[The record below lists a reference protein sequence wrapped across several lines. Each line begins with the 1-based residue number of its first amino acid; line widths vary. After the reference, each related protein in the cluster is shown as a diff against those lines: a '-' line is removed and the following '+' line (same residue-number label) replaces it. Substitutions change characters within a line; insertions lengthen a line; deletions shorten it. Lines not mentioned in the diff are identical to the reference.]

1 MDYSGAVTIK
11 YRIVLA
17 GGTMAMKTLTCPHC
31 GFFRDLD
38 EALLPPA
45 GTVVNCP
52 KCRGKFPLLIDD
64 SQRAGE
70 APLALMQPASVAP
83 GEAST
88 ALQGTQ
94 TTQEPQGTQGTE
106 RLQSTDVPSL
116 TPYSSPSPTPVAAP
130 VRRRTLSFCFTGNA
144 KEYFGI
150 WMVNTLLRIVTLG
163 IYSPWAKVR
172 KRRYFYGNTLLDD
185 ASFDYLADPLA
196 ILKGWFIAGAF
207 FGLYSLASNTSPIAA
222 GVMMLLFA
230 GLYPWVIVRSTVFN
244 LRNSSHRNIRFS
256 FQPDYQEAYKVFLC
270 WALLVP
276 VTLGILAPYVVYR
289 QKRFLVEN
297 SAYGTTLFQ
306 FDAGPKDFYRIFSPV
321 FLLVAL
327 GLTAMGAMYLL
338 PQQGGNPMLALAAT
352 FAFIA
357 GYLVVGLYLPTA
369 LTNLSWSATSI
380 AGHRFG
386 SALRVRDLAW
396 IYLSNAVAVIC
407 SLGLL
412 APWTAVRL
420 ARYRLDKLT
429 LSGVG
434 SLNTIV
440 AAENEIMGA
449 TGEELGDMF
458 GLDMGL

>member
-1 MDYSGAVTIK
+1 MDYSGAATIK
-11 YRIVLA
+11 YHIVLV
-17 GGTMAMKTLTCPHC
+17 GGTMALKTLTCPHC

-52 KCRGKFPLLIDD
+52 KCRGKFPLLVDD
-64 SQRAGE
+64 AQTAG
-70 APLALMQPASVAP
+70 AGAASLALLSASVAP
-83 GEAST
+83 GEPLT

-94 TTQEPQGTQGTE
+94 ETKGTE
-106 RLQSTDVPSL
+106 GLNGSDVSQQSPE
-116 TPYSSPSPTPVAAP
+116 PYPAPSPTPVAARE
-130 VRRRTLSFCFTGNA
+130 RRRTLSFSFTGNA
-144 KEYFGI
+144 REYFGI
-150 WMVNTLLRIVTLG
+150 WIVNTLLRIVTLG

-196 ILKGWFIAGAF
+196 ILKGWFIAGVF

-230 GLYPWVIVRSTVFN
+230 GLYPWVIVRSTIFN

-256 FQPDYQEAYKVFLC
+256 FQPDYQEAYKVFLW

-276 VTLGILAPYVVYR
+276 LTLGIIAPYVVYR

-306 FDAGPKDFYRIFSPV
+306 FDAGPKDFYRIFRPV
-321 FLLVAL
+321 FLLAAL
-327 GLTAMGAMYLL
+327 GLTALGAWYLL
-338 PQQGGNPMLALAAT
+338 PQQGGNPIPALAAT
-352 FAFIA
+352 LAFIA
-357 GYLVVGLYLPTA
+357 GYLVMGLYLPTA

-412 APWTAVRL
+412 APWTAIRL

-434 SLNTIV
+434 SLNAIV
-440 AAENEIMGA
+440 AAENETMGA